1 MTLQRIKP
9 KRKPTVVGKKLTQM
23 MVFKYNDASLL
34 VFNMSVVLAF
44 LSSSL
49 NPALYLW
56 RMKEIRNE
64 VKRLVNK
71 ILC

>member
-1 MTLQRIKP
+1 
-9 KRKPTVVGKKLTQM
+9 
-23 MVFKYNDASLL
+23 MVFKYNDVSLL

-56 RMKEIRNE
+56 RSRMQLNCLSIKYY
-64 VKRLVNK
+64 VKTTKYEQETKDLGTK
-71 ILC
+71 

>member
-1 MTLQRIKP
+1 MGL
-9 KRKPTVVGKKLTQM
+9 M
-23 MVFKYNDASLL
+23 MVFKYNDVSLL

-49 NPALYLW
+49 NPSLYLG
-56 RMKEIRNE
+56 RMKEIRDE

>member
-1 MTLQRIKP
+1 
-9 KRKPTVVGKKLTQM
+9 M
-23 MVFKYNDASLL
+23 MVFKNDDASLL
-34 VFNMSVVLAF
+34 VFNMSVELAF

-64 VKRLVNK
+64 VKRHVNK

>member
-1 MTLQRIKP
+1 MILQSRKP
-9 KRKPTVVGKKLTQM
+9 KRKPIVGKKLTQM

-44 LSSSL
+44 LFSSL

-71 ILC
+71 MLC